1 MSSID
6 LLIRYGPVRGLAM
19 PLERL
24 ETRDFSRGLLIR
36 GTTGAALDSESV
48 ESELFDWKSSD
59 TREKLLKVP
68 GADLQAKVFLLAAT
82 QHSKSQE
89 LHKTFAV
96 YSQFC
101 FEVRS
106 TFGKRKNNKR
116 HKMTSFDLM
125 SEIVSRCFVDIVY
138 FEV

>member
-1 MSSID
+1 
-6 LLIRYGPVRGLAM
+6 M

-82 QHSKSQE
+82 QMHIMATADTQ
-89 LHKTFAV
+89 
-96 YSQFC
+96 
-101 FEVRS
+101 
-106 TFGKRKNNKR
+106 
-116 HKMTSFDLM
+116 
-125 SEIVSRCFVDIVY
+125 
-138 FEV
+138 